1 MASNKLY
8 GNKVM
13 LVYRRTFV
21 SQLFHQKHVNCDESE
36 IQGHFKDFQ
45 GHISGYSRTK
55 CLNITATYVNSQQSF
70 TSRPSLCACISARA
84 SAHVLT
90 LYRNENFHINPTS
103 TLKEISVKQTTV

>member
-21 SQLFHQKHVNCDESE
+21 SQLFHQKHINCDESE

-55 CLNITATYVNSQQSF
+55 CLNLTATYVNSKQSF
-70 TSRPSLCACISARA
+70 TIADPVCV
-84 SAHVLT
+84 HVSQHVRL
-90 LYRNENFHINPTS
+90 LMS
-103 TLKEISVKQTTV
+103 